1 MNVALVKIDAASAY
15 LGRSINDILDL
26 VDGGSLVEAG
36 LLWFLTWHTIR
47 LSPGVICASGALNC
61 WRGLVAAL
69 TIADACKSI
78 RSSPKFFR
86 HGANISKLA
95 KLINYFKSGPARG
108 RQLTRS

>member
-26 VDGGSLVEAG
+26 VDGGSLVEA
-36 LLWFLTWHTIR
+36 
-47 LSPGVICASGALNC
+47 GALNC